1 MRSSP
6 AVVRTRDETNEK
18 FSCACETWN
27 EATQNSTAAGR
38 TETRLLLVKEVRV
51 ADYITTQGSVLGLI
65 TQSSPYADHCVQV
78 TQGWDYTPPEL
89 NYVRGRQGLNPPRM
103 ESQLEL
109 AGASTKCPLEHL
121 FPANRARLATL
132 LETRNADSH

>member
-1 MRSSP
+1 MERSDSKLDG
-6 AVVRTRDETNEK
+6 RGTYRN
-18 FSCACETWN
+18 
-27 EATQNSTAAGR
+27 AA
-38 TETRLLLVKEVRV
+38 LVGQGGWV
-51 ADYITTQGSVLGLI
+51 AEYITTQGSVLGLI

-121 FPANRARLATL
+121 FPASRARLATYYD
-132 LETRNADSH
+132 TRNEKRTDFLKVVDSQLRPPTFRGSGSSSY